1 MMNAIPSGFQTRFF
15 RETEGDAIPTI
26 LNNGAT
32 IEIPCFIREVQRE
45 DGTTGYKW
53 IPATIPNNGQ
63 NTSDYDTCV
72 QKSWSSL
79 RKFFYGAADIQNE
92 MRDDSTW
99 EQHRQ
104 SVRSA
109 FPKYEG
115 EINAAVVRY
124 DDIKKEFWD
133 KIDAVL
139 ASVQKTRDKLPAMPF
154 IDKDM
159 FVWADQNKVPEDV
172 IKSAEEVFV
181 RVAINLGTI
190 KRSWNELF
198 IDIPA

>member
-72 QKSWSSL
+72 LKSWSSL

-99 EQHRQ
+99 EAHRQ
-104 SVRSA
+104 AVRSA
-109 FPKYEG
+109 FPKYSG
-115 EINAAVVRY
+115 EVNTAKVRFLTIKIAFWEII
-124 DDIKKEFWD
+124 DD
-133 KIDAVL
+133 VL
-139 ASVQKTRDKLPAMPF
+139 ASVEKTRADLPAAPF
-154 IDKDM
+154 NAEQMAAWAAENNVPAAVIQEATDKI
-159 FVWADQNKVPEDV
+159 AV
-172 IKSAEEVFV
+172 ISLDLLHNGRNWK
-181 RVAINLGTI
+181 
-190 KRSWNELF
+190 ELF
-198 IDIPA
+198 DV

>member
-72 QKSWSSL
+72 LKSWSSL

-99 EQHRQ
+99 EAHRQ
-104 SVRSA
+104 AVRSA
-109 FPKYEG
+109 FPKYSG
-115 EINAAVVRY
+115 EVNTAKVRFLTIKIAFWEII
-124 DDIKKEFWD
+124 DD
-133 KIDAVL
+133 VL
-139 ASVQKTRDKLPAMPF
+139 ASVEKTRADLPAAPF
-154 IDKDM
+154 NAEQMAAWASENNVPAAVIQEATDKI
-159 FVWADQNKVPEDV
+159 AV
-172 IKSAEEVFV
+172 ISLDLLHNGRNWK
-181 RVAINLGTI
+181 
-190 KRSWNELF
+190 ELF
-198 IDIPA
+198 YE